1 LAFQAGA
8 IVSQLTLD
16 KSKFSTAIKGVKKET
31 TAMGG
36 WVKKNSAQFK
46 RMGLAIT
53 AMGTAALFTFKKMV
67 DKYVEV
73 GDMVDKMSKRTAFAA
88 ETISELAYAA
98 DISGADISM
107 LEKGV
112 KKMSKTIVDA
122 GYGLETYLRVFRELG
137 LEIDDLMAL
146 SPEEQFMTIGAAIAD
161 MENDTLKTA
170 AAVDVFGRSGTMLL
184 PLFKEGAE
192 GIAKLR
198 KEAHELGI
206 VFDEEAAA
214 KAAKLK
220 DAQTALKKAMQG
232 LGFAIVEDTIPVLTQ
247 MATHFKD
254 VFVNIQ
260 DNTQTFTGSILGFF
274 KIIAMGIGGLM
285 MAWTGLKAGVFK
297 VASYVAGQLEKFLY
311 AVVAQL
317 AVLEK
322 IPIVG
327 KKLVP
332 ITDAIY
338 ETLKSVTAI
347 TQGYNEEGEKQIDV
361 ITNQATFLENLKKA
375 LDDAKQ
381 GFKDLATESAIT
393 SETIVKTALPAA
405 RDMTGAL
412 MNLSK
417 GYEVSAYATEWAG
430 ETTAEMSEKQLEAF
444 NAMAAGM
451 QGGAS
456 GVVNAIKG
464 IVIAEMLKALAT
476 STMPFLAKLVMM
488 MVTVG
493 AVEAVFSSFMKST
506 KGYAKGGRIGTEGGL
521 VGEEGPEYF
530 APAKPGTIIPL
541 TGAGAGLR
549 PVEVVIAPVINIS
562 NQIDQYAAQ
571 RIVRETLLPQLI
583 DALENKI
590 RLHDFQK
597 ALGV

>member
-1 LAFQAGA
+1 MAFQAGA

-16 KSKFSTAIKGVKKET
+16 KSKFSTAIKAVKKET
-31 TAMGG
+31 TTMGG
-36 WVKKNSAQFK
+36 WVKQNSAQFK

-122 GYGLETYLRVFRELG
+122 SYGLETYLRVFRSLG
-137 LEIDDLMAL
+137 LEVEDLMAL
-146 SPEEQFMTIGAAIAD
+146 SPEEQFMKIGSAIAD

-198 KEAHELGI
+198 KEAHELGNI
-206 VFDEEAAA
+206 FDEEAAA

-220 DAQTALKKAMQG
+220 DAQTALKAAMQG
-232 LGFAIVEDTIPVLTQ
+232 LSFAIVEDTIPVLTQ

-254 VFVNIQ
+254 VFVNVQ
-260 DNTQTFTGSILGFF
+260 DNTQTFTNSILGFF

-297 VASYVAGQLEKFLY
+297 VAGYVAGQLEKFLY

-317 AVLEK
+317 VVLEK

-327 KKLVP
+327 KKIVP

-361 ITNQATFLENLKKA
+361 ITDQATFLENLKKA

-381 GFKDLATESAIT
+381 GFKDLATESAAT
-393 SETIVKTALPAA
+393 TETLVNTTLPKTKQIADILGELGERHEEEVDTWGEKSKDWAKTEA
-405 RDMTGAL
+405 IAMEAL
-412 MNLSK
+412 MAAYYGGLEGMISYFENLAIAALLK
-417 GYEVSAYATEWAG
+417 WIM
-430 ETTAEMSEKQLEAF
+430 TTVPFPANLI
-444 NAMAAGM
+444 MAAGAM
-451 QGGAS
+451 VAAKKLFEG
-456 GVVNAIKG
+456 
-464 IVIAEMLKALAT
+464 LK
-476 STMPFLAKLVMM
+476 
-488 MVTVG
+488 
-493 AVEAVFSSFMKST
+493 SFEE
-506 KGYAKGGRIGTEGGL
+506 GGRIGREGGI
-521 VGEEGPEYF
+521 VGERGPEYF
-530 APAKPGTIIPL
+530 APARPGTIIPL
-541 TGAGAGLR
+541 TGPAAGLR
-549 PVEVVIAPVINIS
+549 PIEVIIAPTFNTNAVDEYSVKRFIEERG
-562 NQIDQYAAQ
+562 APA
-571 RIVRETLLPQLI
+571 LLEMLR
-583 DALENKI
+583 NKN
-590 RLHDFQK
+590 LLTEFQK

>member
-1 LAFQAGA
+1 MAFQAGA

-122 GYGLETYLRVFRELG
+122 SYGLETYLRVFRSLG
-137 LEIDDLMAL
+137 LEVEDLMEL
-146 SPEEQFMTIGAAIAD
+146 SPEEQFMKIGSAIAD

-198 KEAHELGI
+198 KEARELGI
-206 VFDEEAAA
+206 IFDEEAAA

-260 DNTQTFTGSILGFF
+260 DNTQTFTNSILGFF

-285 MAWTGLKAGVFK
+285 MAWTGLKVGVFK

-311 AVVAQL
+311 AVVGQL
-317 AVLEK
+317 VILEK
-322 IPIVG
+322 IPIIG
-327 KKLVP
+327 KKIVP

-338 ETLKSVTAI
+338 ETLKDVTAI
-347 TQGYNEEGEKQIDV
+347 TKDYNKEGDKQIDV
-361 ITNQATFLENLKKA
+361 ITDQATFLENLKKA

-381 GFKDLATESAIT
+381 GFKDLATEAAVT
-393 SETIVKTALPAA
+393 SETIVETILPATNQVTEA
-405 RDMTGAL
+405 LEKLAGKQGEATSEMAEQTKELTKGEEMAMGAL
-412 MNLSK
+412 MA
-417 GYEVSAYATEWAG
+417 AYQGGIEGMISYFENIAIAALLKWIF
-430 ETTAEMSEKQLEAF
+430 AEIPFPFSLIAAPIAM
-444 NAMAAGM
+444 MAAKKLFEG
-451 QGGAS
+451 
-456 GVVNAIKG
+456 
-464 IVIAEMLKALAT
+464 LK
-476 STMPFLAKLVMM
+476 
-488 MVTVG
+488 
-493 AVEAVFSSFMKST
+493 SFEE
-506 KGYAKGGRIGTEGGL
+506 GGRIGREGGI
-521 VGEEGPEYF
+521 VGEKGPEYF
-530 APAKPGTIIPL
+530 APARPGTIIPL
-541 TGAGAGLR
+541 TGPGAGLR
-549 PVEVVIAPVINIS
+549 PVEVVIAPSFHIEAVDEYSVKRFIEEKGAPALIEMLKNK
-562 NQIDQYAAQ
+562 
-571 RIVRETLLPQLI
+571 RLL
-583 DALENKI
+583 D
-590 RLHDFQK
+590 DFQK